1 MTSERA
7 LDWVAGS
14 AQRLIHHA
22 ARRAPDSL
30 ADRLEE
36 EWLADLASQRGPIQR
51 LRFAFGCCW
60 AINVIAHEH
69 AVAALPVASSPTA
82 QGHFIH
88 HADGHGDSPFFT
100 ARTITFVLVAILH
113 AALLY
118 GLATGLGPKFTKIIE
133 SPLVPRILELPPR
146 DSLPPPPQPKVSTTR
161 IDLPPRIGLPPMERD
176 SPDVIEGTSRE
187 LPQTTTLPPTTPT
200 VVNRVPGGPGIGFP
214 STDDF
219 YPDAS
224 IRLGEKGLV
233 TVRACVDAKGRLV
246 SEPTIVQSTA
256 SARLQESALR
266 LAKAGSGHYRATT
279 EDGRPV
285 DSCYA
290 FRIRFDLRN

>member
-7 LDWVAGS
+7 DWVDGIAH
-14 AQRLIHHA
+14 RLIHHA

-69 AVAALPVASSPTA
+69 AVAALPVASSPTG

-88 HADGHGDSPFFT
+88 HTGGHGDSPFFT
-100 ARTITFVLVAILH
+100 ARTTTFVLVAILH

-118 GLATGLGPKFTKIIE
+118 GLAMGLGPKFTKISE
-133 SPLVPRILELPPR
+133 SPLMPRILEPPPR

-161 IDLPPRIGLPPMERD
+161 IDLPPRTGLPPMERD

-187 LPQTTTLPPTTPT
+187 LPPHTVLPPTIPT
-200 VVNRVPGGPGIGFP
+200 VVNRVPGGPGVGFP

-233 TVRACVDAKGRLV
+233 TVRACVDAKGRLI
-246 SEPTIVQSTA
+246 SEPTIVQSTG
-256 SARLQESALR
+256 SARLEAAALR